1 MKSIKKSQLLS
12 SFILDFLFI
21 SLNIAQDTT
30 QPIVIG
36 QRVVIHSD
44 ILDEDRTIW
53 IHTPTGYNNSG
64 VKYPV
69 VYVLDGPAHFHHTT
83 GIIDFLSR
91 LNRIPQMIL
100 VAIANTDRT
109 RDLTPP
115 TETDTANTFPTSGG
129 ADNFLH
135 FISEELAPYVDENYR
150 TESFKFLIGHSFGGL
165 FAIHALL
172 TKPDFF
178 RGYISISPSL
188 WWNNQALLRDMDS
201 LLEKRPSFDRFLYV
215 TLGNEGGNMLSSA
228 QEFEQLLE
236 KKSPP
241 EFDWTFKLMEE
252 ETHGSIPHRTIY
264 LALEKLYSGWRI
276 ENPGEIL
283 DAGGIEA
290 VDQHYRDLSKT
301 YGYTIVTPENIIN
314 QLGYRYIGR
323 KDYSSA
329 IRLFKRNV
337 ESFPNSANV
346 YDSLGDGYD
355 ANNQPEMA
363 LKNYRKAVEIS
374 EAIAHPNLA
383 IYRANLERLQE
394 KLNKN

>member
-1 MKSIKKSQLLS
+1 MKSITRSQLLS
-12 SFILDFLFI
+12 SLILVLLFVT
-21 SLNIAQDTT
+21 LNLAQEST

-44 ILDEDRTIW
+44 ILDEERTIW
-53 IHTPTGYNNSG
+53 IHTPTEYNNSG
-64 VKYPV
+64 IKYPV

-91 LNRIPQMIL
+91 LNRMPQMIL

-135 FISEELAPYVDENYR
+135 FIREELAPYVDENYR
-150 TESFKFLIGHSFGGL
+150 TESFKLLIGHSFGGL
-165 FAIHALL
+165 FTIHALL

-178 RGYISISPSL
+178 TGYISISPSL
-188 WWNNQALLRDMDS
+188 WWNNRATLRAMNS
-201 LLEKRPSFDRFLYV
+201 LLENRISFDRFLYV

-228 QEFEQLLE
+228 QEFEQLLQS
-236 KKSPP
+236 KSPP
-241 EFDWTFKLMEE
+241 DFDWTFNLMEE

-264 LALEKLYSGWRI
+264 LALEKLYSGWQI
-276 ENPGEIL
+276 ENPGEML

-290 VDQHYRDLSKT
+290 VDQHYRELSKK
-301 YGYTIVTPENIIN
+301 YGYRIITPENIIN
-314 QLGYRYIGR
+314 QLGYRYLGR
-323 KDYSSA
+323 KEYSSA
-329 IRLFKRNV
+329 IQMFKRNV
-337 ESFPNSANV
+337 ETFPNSANV

-355 ANNQPEMA
+355 AKNQPELA
-363 LKNYRKAVEIS
+363 LQNYRKAVEIS
-374 EAIAHPNLA
+374 EAIAHPNLT
-383 IYRANLERLQE
+383 IYRANMKRLQE
-394 KLNKN
+394 KLNTH